1 MLARLKN
8 FIFGDEETNGLNKL
22 PKATLDETNLRKLS
36 RSEVDLIMRA
46 TLPEWAS
53 VSAELA
59 RIHPIRDMKTGGVNP
74 GDRRAV
80 YHFMRSFR
88 PASVLE
94 IGTHV
99 GASTLH
105 IAAGLKQNGAGTLT
119 TVDIKDVNAP
129 DGYWKHFQ
137 LVRSPADAISEIG
150 MTSRVKF
157 KTMLSVTTL
166 AEPSSYDF
174 IFLDGD
180 HAAAT
185 VYEELPLAL
194 RILRPNGVILL
205 HDYFPDAKPLWNNN
219 QVVPG
224 PFLACSRMKREG
236 AAFNIIPLGPLP
248 WPTKLG
254 SNVTSLAIVARQA
267 GE

>member
-8 FIFGDEETNGLNKL
+8 FIFGEETNNLNKL
-22 PKATLDETNLRKLS
+22 PRATLDETNLRRLS
-36 RSEVDLIMRA
+36 RSELDLIVRA

-59 RIHPIRDMKTGGVNP
+59 QIHPIEDMKTLGVNP
-74 GDRRAV
+74 GDRRAI
-80 YHFMRSFR
+80 YYLMRSLR
-88 PASVLE
+88 PANVLE

-99 GASTLH
+99 GASTLQ
-105 IAAGLKQNGAGTLT
+105 IAASLKQNGAGDLT
-119 TVDIKDVNAP
+119 TVDIEDVNAP
-129 DGYWKHFQ
+129 NGYWKRFR

-157 KTMLSVTTL
+157 KTMTSVTAL

-180 HAAAT
+180 HTAAT
-185 VYEELPLAL
+185 VYVELPLAL
-194 RILRPNGVILL
+194 RRLRPNGMILL

-219 QVVPG
+219 QVIHG
-224 PFLACSRMKREG
+224 PFFACSRMKREG
-236 AAFNIIPLGPLP
+236 AAFNIIPLGALP

-254 SNVTSLAIVARQA
+254 SNVTSLAIVAR
-267 GE
+267 

>member
-1 MLARLKN
+1 
-8 FIFGDEETNGLNKL
+8 
-22 PKATLDETNLRKLS
+22 
-36 RSEVDLIMRA
+36 
-46 TLPEWAS
+46 
-53 VSAELA
+53 
-59 RIHPIRDMKTGGVNP
+59 
-74 GDRRAV
+74 
-80 YHFMRSFR
+80 MRSLR
-88 PASVLE
+88 PVNVLE
-94 IGTHV
+94 IGSHV

-105 IAAGLKQNGAGTLT
+105 IAAGLKQNGAGDLT
-119 TVDIKDVNAP
+119 TVDIEDVNAP
-129 DGYWKHFQ
+129 DGYWKHLR

-157 KTMLSVTTL
+157 KTMPSITAL

-185 VYEELPLAL
+185 VYVELQLAL
-194 RILRPNGVILL
+194 RRLRPNGMILL

-219 QVVPG
+219 QVIHG

-236 AAFNIIPLGPLP
+236 AAFNIIPLGALP

-254 SNVTSLAIVARQA
+254 SNVTSLAIIAR
-267 GE
+267 

>member
-8 FIFGDEETNGLNKL
+8 FIFGDEETNGFNKL
-22 PKATLDETNLRKLS
+22 PRATLDETNLRKLS
-36 RSEVDLIMRA
+36 RSELDLIMRA

-59 RIHPIRDMKTGGVNP
+59 RIHPIEDMKTGGVNP

-80 YHFMRSFR
+80 YYLMRSLR
-88 PASVLE
+88 PANVLE

-105 IAAGLKQNGAGTLT
+105 IAAGLKQNGAGDLT

-129 DGYWKHFQ
+129 DGYWKHFR
-137 LVRSPADAISEIG
+137 LVRSPADAISEIA
-150 MTSRVKF
+150 MASRVKF
-157 KTMLSVTTL
+157 NTMPSVTAL
-166 AEPSSYDF
+166 AEPSRYDF

-185 VYEELPLAL
+185 VYVELPLAL
-194 RILRPNGVILL
+194 RRLRPNGIILL
-205 HDYFPDAKPLWNNN
+205 HDYFPDAKPLWNDN
-219 QVVPG
+219 QAIHG
-224 PFLACSRMKREG
+224 PFLACSRMKRES
-236 AAFNIIPLGPLP
+236 AAFNIMPLGALP

-254 SNVTSLAIVARQA
+254 SNVTSLAIIAR
-267 GE
+267 